1 MWYSCILKVAIHV
14 PSKWKCLLPIKLL
27 GPLWTP
33 DYYPSLNLHCAISR
47 NEKYRLGPNYTETHT
62 PRHKSCQVQKCSMIL
77 WESVGNLPC
86 VVCALLLTYPLVSY
100 KTEQQAKWEA
110 YEKIGEALKSVHSAR
125 LQYGPA
131 EKLTTRKSEVSQGL
145 IHSYADCR
153 HTFPLEC
160 HPPPRRVRK
169 SYQDFPCKFI
179 AAGIERSAP

>member
-77 WESVGNLPC
+77 WESVGNLPSIARSLC
-86 VVCALLLTYPLVSY
+86 TITYISSGFLQDWTAGQMRSIWEDRWSFKISPLCPASIWSRREIDHTQVGGLSRVNPFLRRLP
-100 KTEQQAKWEA
+100 THIPARMPPA
-110 YEKIGEALKSVHSAR
+110 APAGE
-125 LQYGPA
+125 
-131 EKLTTRKSEVSQGL
+131 EKLSR
-145 IHSYADCR
+145 
-153 HTFPLEC
+153 FPL
-160 HPPPRRVRK
+160 
-169 SYQDFPCKFI
+169 
-179 AAGIERSAP
+179 